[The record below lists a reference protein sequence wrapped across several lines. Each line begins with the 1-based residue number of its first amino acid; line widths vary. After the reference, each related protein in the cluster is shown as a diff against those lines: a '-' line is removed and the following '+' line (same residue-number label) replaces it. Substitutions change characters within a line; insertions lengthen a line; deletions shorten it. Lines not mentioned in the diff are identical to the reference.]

1 MYSRTEY
8 LNKLL
13 AFKDTDFV
21 KVITGVR
28 RCGKSVILKQYMDSL
43 RELGVPDSHI
53 IYINL
58 EIFEYRDVLTDSNLM
73 DVICSKM
80 HSVENSNSS
89 KSQQINV
96 NQPKTYILIDE
107 IQFVDGWQKAV
118 NALRV
123 SFNCDIVITGSNAKL
138 LSGELATN
146 LSGRYVEIPCE
157 NRKEELEIS

>member
-28 RCGKSVILKQYMDSL
+28 RCGKSVILQQYMDSL
-43 RELGVPDSHI
+43 SKLGVPESHI

-58 EIFEYRDVLTDSNLM
+58 ESFEYRNVLTDSNLM
-73 DVICSKM
+73 DIIYSKM
-80 HSVENSNSS
+80 HSGKNSNSGINTNGGT
-89 KSQQINV
+89 SQQTTV
-96 NQPKTYILIDE
+96 NQQKTYILIDE
-107 IQFVDGWQKAV
+107 IQFVDGWQKAI

-146 LSGRYVEIPCE
+146 LSLSLIH
-157 NRKEELEIS
+157 I